1 MRMIIDK
8 KIYFFGNIETL
19 LLSLIAITIP
29 LKLNLGNISIII
41 SVFYAFILLLKG
53 EVYLR
58 NFKGYYFLMPLFL
71 FLIAVLSALFSKDI
85 SEGLH
90 QLEKLL
96 LMILLPFIFS
106 AFKERGI
113 KVFKI
118 IYTYAFGVTLAV
130 IILLI
135 FNLLKILYD
144 APAEELFFFD
154 FTSLYDQHPVY
165 FSTNIL
171 IAIFFL
177 IHFFLVKKCD
187 YLKPKYVFV
196 LIILNVL
203 GLIFCASKAVIFCFF
218 VLLLLYAIIFRKT
231 FSHKTLFL
239 AFALLLIG
247 VLSAA
252 YIPTVKE
259 RFIEG
264 LTFNSKDFM
273 PTNNLLES
281 KKFSYQEKES
291 ISDLELRLIFI
302 KIGTFHILNDEK
314 LLFGYGLGDVQHYLD
329 YYYMTYNLAPNW
341 YEGHNLHNQYLQ
353 FLVTF
358 GIFGYL
364 LFISYLLYSLH
375 YSYRNKNIMHLLFIV
390 MILFV
395 FIFEVYM
402 ARTKGIVFL
411 FFFNTLFLTQKI
423 KFEVSNFRDER
434 NTKLSRRI

>member
-1 MRMIIDK
+1 MIINK

-53 EVYLR
+53 EVPLR
-58 NFKGYYFLMPLFL
+58 NFKGFYFLMPLFL

-85 SEGLH
+85 SEGFH

-96 LMILLPFIFS
+96 LMLLLPFIFS
-106 AFKERGI
+106 AFKERGL

-135 FNLLKILYD
+135 FNLLKILYG
-144 APAEELFFFD
+144 APTKELFFFD

-171 IAIFFL
+171 LAIFFL

-187 YLKPKYVFV
+187 YLKLKYAFI
-196 LIILNVL
+196 LITLNIS
-203 GLIFCASKAVIFCFF
+203 GLIFCASKAVIFCFLI
-218 VLLLLYAIIFRKT
+218 LLLLYAIIFRKN
-231 FSHKTLFL
+231 FSHKTLLL
-239 AFALLLIG
+239 AFGLLLIG
-247 VLSAA
+247 ALSIA

-273 PTNNLLES
+273 PTNNLSES
-281 KKFSYQEKES
+281 KKFSYQEKDS
-291 ISDLELRLIFI
+291 ISDLELRLIFF
-302 KIGTFHILNDEK
+302 KIGIFHTLNDEK

-341 YEGHNLHNQYLQ
+341 YEGYNLHNQYLQ

-364 LFISYLLYSLH
+364 LFILYLLYSLY
-375 YSYRNKNIMHLLFIV
+375 YSNRKKNIIHLLFIV

-402 ARTKGIVFL
+402 ARNKGIVFL

-423 KFEVSNFRDER
+423 KFESSNFRDER
-434 NTKLSRRI
+434 NTKLSRWI